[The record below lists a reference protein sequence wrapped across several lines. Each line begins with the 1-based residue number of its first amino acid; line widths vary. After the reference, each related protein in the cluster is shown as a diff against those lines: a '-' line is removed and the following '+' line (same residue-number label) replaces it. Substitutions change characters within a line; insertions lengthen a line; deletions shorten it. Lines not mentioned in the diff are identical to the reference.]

1 MNCSY
6 MSCSRRIIMSVNKV
20 KGTYDV
26 LPNESYLWQALEQ
39 KIRDVLALYN
49 IKEMRTP
56 IMEYSEVFHRQSEL
70 SDMVTKETYDFSDR
84 SDRQLT
90 LRPEGTAGI
99 IRSYV
104 ENKLY
109 ATQELEKV
117 Y

>member
-1 MNCSY
+1 
-6 MSCSRRIIMSVNKV
+6 MSVNKV

-56 IMEYSEVFHRQSEL
+56 IMEYSEVFHRQTEL
-70 SDMVTKETYDFSDR
+70 SDMVTKETYDFDDR
-84 SDRQLT
+84 GDRRLT
-90 LRPEGTAGI
+90 LRPEGTAGV

-104 ENKLY
+104 DHVPVKIAEFH
-109 ATQELEKV
+109 
-117 Y
+117 